1 MDMTSSVDSSQCSMA
16 MVSIN
21 ENDVNDKTDC
31 SGKRVTLRQ
40 WSRFVWYY
48 MVFHGHELLWYYR
61 NYSVWGKPPSTIKD
75 DFFWKIAK
83 WVFFNPKNY
92 IADFLVNFGVSE
104 KNRSRIIWKF
114 FKKIIFAGTWR
125 LPSTKIVSIV
135 SKSKQL
141 RTM

>member
-1 MDMTSSVDSSQCSMA
+1 MAMTSSVDSSQCSMA

-61 NYSVWGKPPSTIKD
+61 NYSVSAIKD
-75 DFFWKIAK
+75 DF
-83 WVFFNPKNY
+83 
-92 IADFLVNFGVSE
+92 LE
-104 KNRSRIIWKF
+104 KGYFSIQ
-114 FKKIIFAGTWR
+114 KIILQIFLFWIRIHDSPIYGRLELFRKFIRFGGAR
-125 LPSTKIVSIV
+125 LPLPGPVWHSWYSFNCLYLEI
-135 SKSKQL
+135 
-141 RTM
+141 